1 MQLGEQSRGALG
13 RTGPP
18 RTPGDRE
25 QRCSGRS
32 AWVHPCLLWG
42 QAAEGPA
49 SACRLSSP
57 LKAVGLW
64 PCSFL
69 PSSLRLETSP
79 PPRLLR
85 KLLSLSPQVIFHHV
99 ALKSWALL
107 GEGRG
112 EQDPLTPSYLWRG
125 GPETSLMSKRG
136 QPFPGGHLSIGIRW
150 LNTSLG
156 GGSEISGCHAVKVT
170 SCYLQRV
177 RRGSTEVT
185 CRGTITVCHILLS
198 KWFLGVV

>member
-1 MQLGEQSRGALG
+1 MQLREQSHRALG

-18 RTPGDRE
+18 CPPGDRE
-25 QRCSGRS
+25 QRCPRRS
-32 AWVHPCLLWG
+32 AWVRPCLLWG

-49 SACRLSSP
+49 SACQLSSP

-112 EQDPLTPSYLWRG
+112 GMGPINPFLPVEGRPRDEQERSTVPWVASEHWHTVA
-125 GPETSLMSKRG
+125 E
-136 QPFPGGHLSIGIRW
+136 PFFGRRIG
-150 LNTSLG
+150 
-156 GGSEISGCHAVKVT
+156 K
-170 SCYLQRV
+170 
-177 RRGSTEVT
+177 
-185 CRGTITVCHILLS
+185 
-198 KWFLGVV
+198 